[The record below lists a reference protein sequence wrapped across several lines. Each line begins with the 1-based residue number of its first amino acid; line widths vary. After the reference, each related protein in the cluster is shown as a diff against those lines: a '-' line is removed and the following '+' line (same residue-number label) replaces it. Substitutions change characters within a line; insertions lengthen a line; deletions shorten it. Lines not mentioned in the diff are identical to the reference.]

1 MNTTFLYPL
10 FDTPFIGIYL
20 IVLSFL
26 FGAVFASFITCTA
39 WRVVRG
45 EDWMLGHSHCD
56 TCGHELSTADLFP
69 IISYVALK
77 GKCRYCGSKVP
88 PRDLIFEILLGLLFA
103 GTLALHGSVDA
114 AVIAALALEMLL
126 LGLSLADWD
135 SGVIPN
141 GFLAAILVV
150 WIITV
155 GFRDNTQQFAVESV
169 ISAAIVGFA
178 MVIGTAVVGKIVKS
192 KVSYGP
198 AKLAMCLMLFLGIDG
213 AIIAV
218 VIGILT
224 VIVFAL
230 VCKSK
235 KRKISLAPAVSLA
248 FIAAFLLKDV
258 LTLVGVKIPF

>member
-1 MNTTFLYPL
+1 MTFSYPL
-10 FDTPFIGIYL
+10 FDMPFIGIYL
-20 IVLSFL
+20 TVLAFM
-26 FGAVFASFITCTA
+26 FGAIFASFITCTA

-69 IISYVALK
+69 IFSYIALK

-103 GTLALHGSVDA
+103 GTLALHGAIDA
-114 AVIAALALEMLL
+114 VVVSALVLEVLL

-150 WIITV
+150 WIMTAGFMPDMQNYALEGLASSACV
-155 GFRDNTQQFAVESV
+155 GLV
-169 ISAAIVGFA
+169 
-178 MVIGTAVVGKIVKS
+178 MVIGTAVVSKIKKA

-198 AKLAMCLMLFLGIDG
+198 AKLAMCLMLFLRIKGATMAVCAGIVLG
-213 AIIAV
+213 
-218 VIGILT
+218 
-224 VIVFAL
+224 IVFTL
-230 VCKSK
+230 ICKSK
-235 KRKISLAPAVSLA
+235 KKPVALAPAISLAV
-248 FIAAFLLKDV
+248 IIAFLLKDV
-258 LTLVGVKIPF
+258 LAKFAV

>member
-1 MNTTFLYPL
+1 MLTLNFSYPL
-10 FDTPFIGIYL
+10 FDIPFIGIYL
-20 IVLSFL
+20 IILAFM

-69 IISYVALK
+69 IISYIALK

-88 PRDLIFEILLGLLFA
+88 PRDLIFEIILGLLFA
-103 GTLALHGSVDA
+103 GTLALHGVVDA

-135 SGVIPN
+135 SGVIPD

-150 WIITV
+150 WILTV
-155 GFRDNTQQFAVESV
+155 GFRQEIQQFAIEGV
-169 ISAAIVGFA
+169 IASLACGLLMAVATAI
-178 MVIGTAVVGKIVKS
+178 IGKIMKS

-198 AKLAMCLMLFLGIDG
+198 TKLAMCLMLFLGFKG
-213 AIIAV
+213 SVVALGVAV
-218 VIGILT
+218 VLGIF
-224 VIVFAL
+224 FAL

-235 KRKISLAPAVSLA
+235 KRRISLAPAISIGFVV
-248 FIAAFLLKDV
+248 AFLLKDV
-258 LTLVGVKIPF
+258 LTLIGV

>member
-1 MNTTFLYPL
+1 MNFSYPL
-10 FDTPFIGIYL
+10 FEIPFIGIYL
-20 IVLSFL
+20 IVLAFL

-69 IISYVALK
+69 IISYIALK

-103 GTLALHGSVDA
+103 GTLALHGQVDA
-114 AVIAALALEMLL
+114 VVVATLALEMLL

-155 GFRDNTQQFAVESV
+155 GFRNDIQRYAIEGLMAAACVGLVMAV
-169 ISAAIVGFA
+169 ATAI
-178 MVIGTAVVGKIVKS
+178 IGKAKKA
-192 KVSYGP
+192 KMDYGP
-198 AKLAMCLMLFLGIDG
+198 AKLAMCLMLFLGIRG
-213 AIIAV
+213 ACIACGV
-218 VIGILT
+218 GLVLG
-224 VIVFAL
+224 IVFAA

-235 KRKISLAPAVSLA
+235 KRKIALAPAISIAV
-248 FIAAFLLKDV
+248 IAALLAKDV
-258 LTLVGVKIPF
+258 IGLLAEV

>member
-1 MNTTFLYPL
+1 MNFIYPL
-10 FDTPFIGIYL
+10 YDTLFIGIYL
-20 IVLSFL
+20 IVLSFI

-45 EDWMLGHSHCD
+45 EDWKMGHSHCD

-69 IISYVALK
+69 IVSYVALK

-103 GTLALHGSVDA
+103 GTLALHGCVDA
-114 AVIAALALEMLL
+114 AVVAALTLEVLL

-135 SGVIPN
+135 SGVIPD

-150 WIITV
+150 WIMTV
-155 GFRDNTQQFAVESV
+155 GFRPDAQQFAIEGV
-169 ISAAIVGFA
+169 IASACVGLLVAIGTAIVG
-178 MVIGTAVVGKIVKS
+178 KITKS

-198 AKLAMCLMLFLGIDG
+198 AKLAMCLMLFLGFRG
-213 AIIAV
+213 SVIAV
-218 VIGILT
+218 IVGIVLGIL
-224 VIVFAL
+224 FAL

-235 KRKISLAPAVSLA
+235 KRKMSLAPAISLA
-248 FIAAFLLKDV
+248 FIAAFLLKDILV
-258 LTLVGVKIPF
+258 LLVV

>member
-1 MNTTFLYPL
+1 MA
-10 FDTPFIGIYL
+10 FI
-20 IVLSFL
+20 
-26 FGAVFASFITCTA
+26 FGAIMASFITCTA

-88 PRDLIFEILLGLLFA
+88 PRDLIFEIILGLVFA
-103 GTLALHGSVDA
+103 GTLALHGAVDA
-114 AVIAALALEMLL
+114 PVAAALTLEVLL

-150 WIITV
+150 WIMTV
-155 GFRDNTQQFAVESV
+155 GFMPDMQSYAIEGLIASGSV
-169 ISAAIVGFA
+169 GLVMIIATAI
-178 MVIGTAVVGKIVKS
+178 IGKVK
-192 KVSYGP
+192 KTKMSYGP
-198 AKLAMCLMLFLGIDG
+198 VKLAMCLMLFLRIKGACLAVAVALVLGI
-213 AIIAV
+213 I
-218 VIGILT
+218 
-224 VIVFAL
+224 FAL

-235 KRKISLAPAVSLA
+235 KRKISLAPA
-248 FIAAFLLKDV
+248 IAIGTIVALILKDV
-258 LTLVGVKIPF
+258 PLIGQI

>member
-1 MNTTFLYPL
+1 MNFSYPL
-10 FDTPFIGIYL
+10 FEIPFIGIYL
-20 IVLSFL
+20 IILAFL

-69 IISYVALK
+69 IISYIALK

-88 PRDLIFEILLGLLFA
+88 PRDLIFEILLGFLFA
-103 GTLALHGSVDA
+103 GTLALHGQVDA
-114 AVIAALALEMLL
+114 IVVASLALEMLL

-135 SGVIPN
+135 SGVIPD
-141 GFLAAILVV
+141 GFLGAILVV

-155 GFRDNTQQFAVESV
+155 GFRNDIQRYAIEGL
-169 ISAAIVGFA
+169 IASACVGFVLIIA
-178 MVIGTAVVGKIVKS
+178 IAIAGKIKKE

-198 AKLAMCLMLFLGIDG
+198 AKLAMCLMLFLGIKG
-213 AIIAV
+213 ACIAV
-218 VIGILT
+218 GVGIILG
-224 VIVFAL
+224 IIFIA

-235 KRKISLAPAVSLA
+235 KRKIALAPAIS
-248 FIAAFLLKDV
+248 IAAIVAFLAKDV
-258 LTLVGVKIPF
+258 IGLMVSGV

>member
-1 MNTTFLYPL
+1 M
-10 FDTPFIGIYL
+10 PFVGIYL
-20 IVLSFL
+20 IVVAFM
-26 FGAVFASFITCTA
+26 FGAIMASFITCTA

-69 IISYVALK
+69 IFSYLILK

-88 PRDLIFEILLGLLFA
+88 PRDLIFEIILGLVFA
-103 GTLALHGSVDA
+103 GTLALHGSIDA
-114 AVIAALALEMLL
+114 VVVATLALEVLL

-155 GFRDNTQQFAVESV
+155 GFRENIQRFAIEGLIAAACVGIVFV
-169 ISAAIVGFA
+169 IAIAIVG
-178 MVIGTAVVGKIVKS
+178 KVK
-192 KVSYGP
+192 KQKMDYGP
-198 AKLAMCLMLFLGIDG
+198 AKLAMCLMLFLETRG
-213 AIIAV
+213 AVIAV
-218 VIGILT
+218 GVAAILGI
-224 VIVFAL
+224 IFAL

-235 KRKISLAPAVSLA
+235 KKKVALAPAIAIGAVVALLVKDALA
-248 FIAAFLLKDV
+248 FFVA
-258 LTLVGVKIPF
+258 